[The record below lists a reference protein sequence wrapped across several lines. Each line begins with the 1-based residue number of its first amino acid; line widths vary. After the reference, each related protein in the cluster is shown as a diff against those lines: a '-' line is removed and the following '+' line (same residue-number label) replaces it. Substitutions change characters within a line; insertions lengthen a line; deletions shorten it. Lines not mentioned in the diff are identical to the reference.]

1 MPDENKVGFV
11 PDSTVL
17 PPGQPAGEQELDA
30 HEATP
35 VEAEAPDGTGDNP
48 DFAGEDDPTIA

>member
-1 MPDENKVGFV
+1 MANEIGFV
-11 PDSTVL
+11 PDSAIM
-17 PPGQPAGEQELDA
+17 PPGQAAGEQELDA

-48 DFAGEDDPTIA
+48 DFAGEDDPAIA